1 VSRWPASGHWSSGG
15 VTRSAATKGANLGF
29 ASVFDEI
36 PDRGSSICRGFGLM
50 ISCVCRTPSPSPLI
64 RLGFNFDRIPLG
76 FFSWGRNFML
86 RFVTGHGEG
95 DDSARA
101 TPGPRRGGEGGTES
115 GWGWA
120 LPGRKEKK
128 GSWPVENSA
137 R

>member
-15 VTRSAATKGANLGF
+15 VTRSATTKGANLGF

-101 TPGPRRGGEGGTES
+101 TPGPRGEEG
-115 GWGWA
+115 
-120 LPGRKEKK
+120 KK
-128 GSWPVENSA
+128 N
-137 R
+137 